1 MVPIKQ
7 EPGLEQRPGR
17 GLGMPESVA
26 DGLYET
32 ASERV
37 HRLRHV
43 RSDAPSISTR
53 MRAPSVSSRLPGE
66 AENDG
71 DNDCLMMEIRT
82 NHKVESEPS
91 ILGTQSLQGSFVG
104 ANRALRDIGQKLK
117 YINDALGELQARGIQ
132 HVASLP
138 ELVLVGDQ
146 SSGKSSLMS
155 AIAGLSLP
163 RSSGTCT
170 RCPIH
175 IRVSRADEWSC
186 RVFLKQD
193 YEFRPLNRPLT
204 ERDVTKANKFPPW
217 VKLDPSRQARR
228 EFKTVRDQHDAEEI
242 ETVLRCAQAAIL
254 NPSTPYQFFVPKLR
268 GEAPDSTR
276 QQHLDQVKRKEE
288 RAEAQ
293 FSPNTVALELRG
305 PDLSDLN
312 FYDLPGVFMTARRE
326 EDIFLE
332 SVVKNLT
339 LEYIS
344 RPSAIIMCA
353 VPMNQDTE
361 NSLALG
367 LIRKQHAE
375 KRCIGVMTKADLLP
389 KDPSSARNWLSMLHG
404 RAHPL
409 GHGYFITSRQGSDL
423 EEQNKREE
431 AFFNRTADTTGSWP
445 VEFDEFKDHCGVE
458 KLKAFL
464 SLKLGEE
471 FAKILPEVKDKVN
484 SRLVDIQEQLQKY
497 PDPPPN
503 PELEIMKSLTE
514 FTIRVKDRVLHQDF
528 LAHWDGSCGEPF
540 RAKILSLKPKFNVR
554 DHAKASSRDEQT
566 RATPKPRE
574 VIDLDGPSPSTT
586 PSNRKRQAPGADV
599 SQATPKRPR
608 AHPMNG
614 HIKVEPVDFPMP
626 PPATPQHVRHAT
638 PTGTPSSRKTSRTLM
653 DLRNLIRRA
662 AVPGQPGLIS
672 ATVYEPLFIEA
683 ARLWEKPVDTFVDL
697 TFNILQSDITGIL
710 NTAFAHLN
718 NRAVYK
724 ESLAHIRAF
733 MENLKGELR
742 TQLQSIYRLEA
753 TRLFTKDEDTLKR
766 HEAAE
771 MKLLVRHRN
780 HFRIAAHNGE
790 ELNAVPKMEDM
801 TDEELRQEESRF
813 AKELKNLGPDPF
825 QPELEVAAYIRGYY
839 LTAANRFVDYA
850 CIHVMSGLLPR
861 VASVIDTYLHDKLGL
876 LSSSAGR
883 ATAQDVLQ
891 RLMSEG
897 PEIEQKRRDLR
908 AEKETLDGAMDII
921 VNLERR
927 EREQAAAAAS
937 QYAAS
942 TVFDASQAESMLDEG
957 HTNGVGS
964 GTTYSA
970 TAYGDV

>member
-1 MVPIKQ
+1 MAPIKQ
-7 EPGLEQRPGR
+7 EPGLEPRPGR
-17 GLGMPESVA
+17 NQFTPESVV

-37 HRLRHV
+37 QRLRHV

-53 MRAPSVSSRLPGE
+53 IRAPSVSSRLPGE
-66 AENDG
+66 TENDG
-71 DNDCLMMEIRT
+71 DDDCIMMEIRS

-91 ILGTQSLQGSFVG
+91 ILGTQSLQGSFIG

-155 AIAGLSLP
+155 AIAGLTLP

-193 YEFRPLNRPLT
+193 YDFRPPNRPLT
-204 ERDVTKANKFPPW
+204 KRDVTNSNKFPPW

-254 NPSTPYQFFVPKLR
+254 NPTTPYQVFIPKLK
-268 GEAPDSTR
+268 GEAAESTR
-276 QQHLDQVKRKEE
+276 QQHLDLVSKKEE

-375 KRCIGVMTKADLLP
+375 NRCIGVMTKADLLP
-389 KDPSSARNWLSMLHG
+389 KDPSSARNWLLMLHG

-423 EEQNKREE
+423 EEQNKMEE
-431 AFFNRTADTTGSWP
+431 AFFNRTADTTGQWP
-445 VEFDEFKDHCGVE
+445 VEFDEFKDRCGVE

-471 FAKILPEVKDKVN
+471 FAKILPEVKEKVN
-484 SRLVDIQEQLQKY
+484 SRLLDIETQLQKY

-528 LAHWDGSCGEPF
+528 LALWDGQCGEPF

-554 DHAKASSRDEQT
+554 DHAKAAKDDQA

-574 VIDLDGPSPSTT
+574 
-586 PSNRKRQAPGADV
+586 
-599 SQATPKRPR
+599 ATPKRPR
-608 AHPMNG
+608 AHHLNG
-614 HIKVEPVDFPMP
+614 HIKAESSDIPMTMLP
-626 PPATPQHVRHAT
+626 PSTPQHVRYAT
-638 PTGTPSSRKTSRTLM
+638 PAGTPSSRKTSRTLM
-653 DLRNLIRRA
+653 ELRNLIRRA

-683 ARLWEKPVDTFVDL
+683 AKLWAQHVDTFVEL
-697 TFNILQSDITGIL
+697 TFKVLQSDIITIL

-733 MENLKGELR
+733 IESLKAELR
-742 TQLQSIYRLEA
+742 AQLLCIYRLEA
-753 TRLFTKDEDTLKR
+753 TRLFTKDEETLKR

-771 MKLLVRHRN
+771 MKILVRHRN

-790 ELNAVPKMEDM
+790 ELNTVPKMEDM
-801 TDEELRQEESRF
+801 TDEELRQEESRL

-861 VASVIDTYLHDKLGL
+861 VASVIDTYLHEKLGL

-883 ATAQDVLQ
+883 ATAQEVLQ

-927 EREQAAAAAS
+927 EREQAAQAAS

-942 TVFDASQAESMLDEG
+942 TVFDASQAETMLDGG
-957 HTNGVGS
+957 HTNGVGVGA